1 MLRSKINIQKVG
13 FILSIIKSTARSI
26 RGTYRAGK
34 NAVNSV
40 NSAYN
45 SAVSGINKVNSA
57 LDPMNTVRS
66 ATQRLNNWM
75 DSDSKVSKTTQKN
88 NDSIVSELNNVA
100 NEVVSAAKALDP
112 MNARKLTEISE
123 SLKNISKQISDI
135 KKGLIDNQDTEIR
148 HQGFDKN
155 VQNVSESKVNV
166 PQNKSFFDKLLGW
179 LGGLLGISAGALLPL
194 LGSLGSFLTKP
205 LDFILDLLKGGINK
219 LWTLFEPLLGPIIDP
234 LKNGFE
240 FLKNKWNSLVDFINK
255 KINIGDKWKISDNDN
270 PKNPKSPKVSSS
282 NPAKE
287 QSWMSKKWDSFKGAM
302 QNGYDWA
309 SQKVDD
315 LKSYASKKYQDIKNS
330 KVGKIISAG
339 YDKLKAAQKYIVE
352 KAIEGFDAVKNMV
365 SSAWDSAV
373 KAAQKGFNML
383 KKFALAPMEKFVS
396 SVGKKLFGSSKLFS
410 VLPSILGNLEK
421 IGARLAASG
430 AKIAS
435 KALPGV
441 GFAVGIYQAWDFF
454 TRGRW
459 VLGSIAALS
468 ACISLLPG
476 IGGIISMCLDLG
488 LFATDIITSPDD
500 VDNLNKEQNDLVN
513 TANKMVQNNDTG
525 GILEPSQVE
534 KDKAQSGVQDSSSNS
549 SSSNKGL
556 NAKVLDGKSA
566 NDFAASYTPHKVD
579 SNGTVIAAKTGSIY
593 KGLTWV
599 ESEKYDAEKQAYFKK
614 REEKEAQLDALFE
627 QGQKAMNSGD
637 TETFNK
643 LVTQRNKLSDELSK
657 MSLDSIDSKYQAI
670 GQARI
675 KKLQSQGAN
684 ADLSVFRTNGDSS
697 TSSGG
702 TDTKPDSTNASAS
715 VASQASGSI
724 SPAQV
729 QGAQSTEA
737 QGSSSGGSPG
747 ARAAAEFSKK
757 YNLGTRATGACAKYV
772 RSYLM
777 AAGYPLSGW
786 PVAAADY
793 INFLPKYGFTPVQG
807 RASQISPEVGDISI
821 TQRFG
826 NHKYGHIAIWNG
838 SNWVSDFKQ
847 NSVSIYRD
855 VNAFGGPD
863 ANITILRDTSG
874 QNPSQ
879 ELVNQQLSNMNSS
892 FKVALGGGGA
902 KGAVYSLDSGV
913 SNVVTN
919 TAGAAA
925 SVISSGVSSIQSFAN
940 ANSITTRKSLTQM
953 YTESGLSTSFGSSS
967 VPQAASP
974 AANSTPKETKAD
986 IKPASKPVPKAASY
1000 GTPHRGQYD
1009 AETMEDFNNLG
1020 DNFSKSKSPISL
1032 PGDSKSNVQTNNAG
1046 SVAPVTPV
1054 VNIKNNSSPSDYSW
1068 ASKNSF
1074 KIARMFGL
1082 DGISDYEILN
1092 EGSESDFLQSYG
1104 MSKRQAIQSAG
1115 LNNTVQT
1122 KVASNVKTKDVIPA
1136 VNKTQINNTNIQTK
1150 TKETSNK
1157 DLTDSFVLS

>member
-1 MLRSKINIQKVG
+1 MG
-13 FILSIIKSTARSI
+13 IIKSTARGI

-34 NAVNSV
+34 NAVNGV

-57 LDPMNTVRS
+57 LDPMNIVRS
-66 ATQRLNNWM
+66 TSQRLNNWM
-75 DSDSKVSKTTQKN
+75 DSSSKVSKSTQKN
-88 NDSIVSELNNVA
+88 NDVIVNELNNVG
-100 NEVVSAAKALDP
+100 NEVISATKALDP

-123 SLKNISKQISDI
+123 SLKNLSKQISDI

-148 HQGFDKN
+148 HQGFDKK
-155 VQNVSESKVNV
+155 VQNVSESKVNT

-179 LGGLLGISAGALLPL
+179 LGGLLGISTAALLPL
-194 LGSLGSFLTKP
+194 LGSLGSFLSKP

-255 KINIGDKWKISDNDN
+255 KFNIGDKWKISDNDN
-270 PKNPKSPKVSSS
+270 PKNPKSPSVKSL
-282 NPAKE
+282 NTKE
-287 QSWMSKKWDSFKGAM
+287 QSWLSKKWDSFKGAM
-302 QNGYDWA
+302 QNGYDW
-309 SQKVDD
+309 SSRKIDD

-352 KAIEGFDAVKNMV
+352 KAIEGFDAVKNIV

-373 KAAQKGFNML
+373 KASQKGFNML
-383 KKFALAPMEKFVS
+383 KKFALAPIEKFVS

-488 LFATDIITSPDD
+488 LFAADIITSPED
-500 VDNLNKEQNDLVN
+500 VDSLNKEQNDLVN

-525 GILEPSQVE
+525 GISEPSQVE
-534 KDKAQSGVQDSSSNS
+534 KDKAQSGVQDSSYS
-549 SSSNKGL
+549 SSSGSSAKGL

-566 NDFAASYTPHKVD
+566 NDFAALYTPHKVD
-579 SNGTVIAAKTGSIY
+579 ANGTVIAAKTGSIY
-593 KGLTWV
+593 KGLTWE

-614 REEKEAQLDALFE
+614 REEKQAQLDTLFE
-627 QGQKAMNSGD
+627 QSQKAMDSGD

-643 LVTQRNKLSDELSK
+643 LNTQRNKLSDTLSS
-657 MSLDSIDSKYQAI
+657 MSLDSINTKYKAV

-675 KKLQSQGAN
+675 KKMQSQGAN
-684 ADLSVFRTNGDSS
+684 ADLSVFRTFRTNTDSV

-715 VASQASGSI
+715 VASQTSGSI
-724 SPAQV
+724 T
-729 QGAQSTEA
+729 STTQNTEV

-747 ARAAAEFSKK
+747 SKAAAEFSKK
-757 YNLGTRATGACAKYV
+757 YNLGTRSTGSCAKYV

-777 AAGYPLSGW
+777 ASGYPLSGW
-786 PVAAADY
+786 PIAAADY

-807 RASQISPEVGDISI
+807 RATQISPEVGDISI
-821 TQRFG
+821 TRRFG

-838 SNWVSDFKQ
+838 SNWISDFKQ

-879 ELVNQQLSNMNSS
+879 ELVNQQLSNMDKS

-902 KGAVYSLDSGV
+902 KGAVYSLASGV
-913 SNVVTN
+913 SNAVTN
-919 TAGAAA
+919 TA
-925 SVISSGVSSIQSFAN
+925 STISSGVSGAKTFASEHSFN
-940 ANSITTRKSLTQM
+940 TRKSLAQM
-953 YTESGLSTSFGSSS
+953 YTESELSTSFRSSS
-967 VPQAASP
+967 TPSSAASS
-974 AANSTPKETKAD
+974 APKETKAD
-986 IKPASKPVPKAASY
+986 IKPASKTVAPVPKAVPKSVSY
-1000 GTPHRGQYD
+1000 ETPHRGQYD
-1009 AETMEDFNNLG
+1009 TETMSDFSNLG
-1020 DNFSKSKSPISL
+1020 DNFGKSNYSLASGDSKSAGSAGSA
-1032 PGDSKSNVQTNNAG
+1032 GSKSNVQTNNA
-1046 SVAPVTPV
+1046 SPVTPV
-1054 VNIKNNSSPSDYSW
+1054 VITKNSSPSDYSW
-1068 ASKNSF
+1068 TSKNSF
-1074 KIARMFGL
+1074 KIARIFGL

-1092 EGSESDFLQSYG
+1092 EGTESDFLQSYG
-1104 MSKRQAIQSAG
+1104 ISKSQAIQSVG

-1122 KVASNVKTKDVIPA
+1122 KVASNVKTKDSIPA
-1136 VNKTQINNTNIQTK
+1136 INKTQINNTNIQTK

>member
-1 MLRSKINIQKVG
+1 MG
-13 FILSIIKSTARSI
+13 IIKSTARGI
-26 RGTYRAGK
+26 RGTYGAGK
-34 NAVNSV
+34 NTINSV

-57 LDPMNTVRS
+57 LDPMNIVRS
-66 ATQRLNNWM
+66 TSQRLNNWI
-75 DSDSKVSKTTQKN
+75 DSGSKVSKTTQKN
-88 NDSIVSELNNVA
+88 NEVIVNELNNVG
-100 NEVVSAAKALDP
+100 NEVISATKALDP

-123 SLKNISKQISDI
+123 SLKNLSKQISDI

-148 HQGFDKN
+148 HQGFDKK
-155 VQNVSESKVNV
+155 VQNVSESKVNA

-179 LGGLLGISAGALLPL
+179 LGGLLGVSAGALLPL

-255 KINIGDKWKISDNDN
+255 KFNIGDKWKISDNDN
-270 PKNPKSPKVSSS
+270 PKNPKSPSVKSL
-282 NPAKE
+282 NTKE
-287 QSWMSKKWDSFKGAM
+287 QSWMSKKWDSFKGAI
-302 QNGYDWA
+302 QNGYNWT
-309 SQKVDD
+309 SQKIDD
-315 LKSYASKKYQDIKNS
+315 LKSYTSKKYQDIKNS
-330 KVGKIISAG
+330 KVGKIISTG

-352 KAIEGFDAVKNMV
+352 KAIEGFDAVKNIV

-383 KKFALAPMEKFVS
+383 KKFALDPMEKFVS
-396 SVGKKLFGSSKLFS
+396 SVGKKLFGNSKLFS

-488 LFATDIITSPDD
+488 LFAADIITSPED
-500 VDNLNKEQNDLVN
+500 VDSLNKEQNDLVN
-513 TANKMVQNNDTG
+513 IANKMVQNNDTG
-525 GILEPSQVE
+525 GISEPSQAE
-534 KDKAQSGVQDSSSNS
+534 KDKAQSGVQDSSSS
-549 SSSNKGL
+549 SSSSPSSKGL

-566 NDFAASYTPHKVD
+566 NDFAALYTPHKVD
-579 SNGTVIAAKTGSIY
+579 ANGTVIAAKTGSIY
-593 KGLTWV
+593 KGLTWE

-614 REEKEAQLDALFE
+614 REEKQAQLDVLFE
-627 QGQKAMNSGD
+627 QGQKAMDSGN

-643 LVTQRNKLSDELSK
+643 LNAQRNKLSDELSG
-657 MSLDSIDSKYQAI
+657 MSLDSINSKYEAI

-675 KKLQSQGAN
+675 KKLQNQGAN
-684 ADLSVFRTNGDSS
+684 ADLSVFRTFRTTADSIS
-697 TSSGG
+697 NTSSGG
-702 TDTKPDSTNASAS
+702 TDTKPDSTNASAR
-715 VASQASGSI
+715 VASQTSGSI
-724 SPAQV
+724 I
-729 QGAQSTEA
+729 STQNTET

-747 ARAAAEFSKK
+747 SKAAAEFSKK
-757 YNLGTRATGACAKYV
+757 YNLGTRSTGSCAKYV

-807 RASQISPEVGDISI
+807 RATQISPEVGDISI

-838 SNWVSDFKQ
+838 SNWISDFKQ

-863 ANITILRDTSG
+863 ANITILRDTSR

-879 ELVNQQLSNMNSS
+879 ELVNQQLSNMDRS

-902 KGAVYSLDSGV
+902 KGAVYSLASGV
-913 SNVVTN
+913 SNAVSNAVTN

-925 SVISSGVSSIQSFAN
+925 SVISSGVSGAKTFAN

-953 YTESGLSTSFGSSS
+953 YVESRLSTSFRSSS
-967 VPQAASP
+967 TPQAASSSS
-974 AANSTPKETKAD
+974 APKETKAD
-986 IKPASKPVPKAASY
+986 IKPTSKPVSPALKAASH
-1000 GTPHRGQYD
+1000 GTPHRGQYNT
-1009 AETMEDFNNLG
+1009 ETMTDFSNLG
-1020 DNFSKSKSPISL
+1020 DNFSKSNYSL
-1032 PGDSKSNVQTNNAG
+1032 ASGDSKPAGSKSNVQTNNA
-1046 SVAPVTPV
+1046 SPVTPV
-1054 VNIKNNSSPSDYSW
+1054 VITRNTSTSSDYSW
-1068 ASKNSF
+1068 VSKNSF

-1092 EGSESDFLQSYG
+1092 AGSESDFLQSYG
-1104 MSKRQAIQSAG
+1104 MSKRQAIQSTG

-1122 KVASNVKTKDVIPA
+1122 KVASNVKTKDSTPA
-1136 VNKTQINNTNIQTK
+1136 INKTQINNTNIQTK

>member
-13 FILSIIKSTARSI
+13 FILGIIKSTARGI

-34 NAVNSV
+34 NVVNSV

-66 ATQRLNNWM
+66 ATQRLNNWI
-75 DSDSKVSKTTQKN
+75 DSSSKVSKTTQKN
-88 NDSIVSELNNVA
+88 NDSIVNELNNVG
-100 NEVVSAAKALDP
+100 NEVISAAKALDP

-123 SLKNISKQISDI
+123 SLKNLSKQISDI

-148 HQGFDKN
+148 HQGFDKK
-155 VQNVSESKVNV
+155 VQNVSESKVNA

-179 LGGLLGISAGALLPL
+179 LGGLLGVSAGALLPL

-234 LKNGFE
+234 LKNGFD
-240 FLKNKWNSLVDFINK
+240 FLKNKWNSLVDFINN

-287 QSWMSKKWDSFKGAM
+287 QSWLSKKWDSFKGAV
-302 QNGYDWA
+302 QNGYDW
-309 SQKVDD
+309 SSRKIDD

-383 KKFALAPMEKFVS
+383 KKFALAPMEKFVG
-396 SVGKKLFGSSKLFS
+396 SVGKKLFGGSKLFS
-410 VLPSILGNLEK
+410 ILPSILGNLEK

-488 LFATDIITSPDD
+488 LFAADIITSPED
-500 VDNLNKEQNDLVN
+500 VDSLNKEQNDLVN
-513 TANKMVQNNDTG
+513 VVNKMVQNNDTG
-525 GILEPSQVE
+525 GIPEPSQVE
-534 KDKAQSGVQDSSSNS
+534 KDKAQSGVQDSSSS
-549 SSSNKGL
+549 SGAKGL

-566 NDFAASYTPHKVD
+566 NDFTALYTPHKVD
-579 SNGTVIAAKTGSIY
+579 ANGTVIAAKTGSIY
-593 KGLTWV
+593 KGLTWE

-614 REEKEAQLDALFE
+614 REEKQAQLDALFE
-627 QGQKAMNSGD
+627 RGQKAMDSGD

-643 LVTQRNKLSDELSK
+643 LATQRNKLSDELSK
-657 MSLDSIDSKYQAI
+657 MSLDSINTKYEAM

-675 KKLQSQGAN
+675 KKLQNQGAN
-684 ADLSVFRTNGDSS
+684 ADLSVFRTNADSV

-724 SPAQV
+724 TPTIQT
-729 QGAQSTEA
+729 QEA

-747 ARAAAEFSKK
+747 SKAAAEFSKK
-757 YNLGTRATGACAKYV
+757 YNLGIRSTGSCAKYV

-807 RASQISPEVGDISI
+807 RATQIRPEVGDISI

-902 KGAVYSLDSGV
+902 KGAVYSLASGV

-919 TAGAAA
+919 TAGTAA
-925 SVISSGVSSIQSFAN
+925 SVISSGISSAQSFAN
-940 ANSITTRKSLTQM
+940 ANSISTRKSLTQM
-953 YTESGLSTSFGSSS
+953 YTESGLSTSFRSSS
-967 VPQAASP
+967 TPSSASS
-974 AANSTPKETKAD
+974 STPKETKAD
-986 IKPASKPVPKAASY
+986 IKPTSKAVPKAASH
-1000 GTPHRGQYD
+1000 GTPGRGQYD
-1009 AETMEDFNNLG
+1009 AETMSDFNNLV

-1032 PGDSKSNVQTNNAG
+1032 PGDSKPASSVSSNVQTNNA
-1046 SVAPVTPV
+1046 SPVTPV
-1054 VNIKNNSSPSDYSW
+1054 VITKNTSASSDYSW

-1092 EGSESDFLQSYG
+1092 EGTESDFLQSYG
-1104 MSKRQAIQSAG
+1104 ISKRRAIQAAG

-1122 KVASNVKTKDVIPA
+1122 KAASNVKTKDAVPA

>member
-1 MLRSKINIQKVG
+1 MG
-13 FILSIIKSTARSI
+13 IIKSTARGI

-40 NSAYN
+40 NSTYN

-57 LDPMNTVRS
+57 LSPMNAVRS
-66 ATQRLNNWM
+66 AAQRFNDWV
-75 DSDSKVSKTTQKN
+75 DTDSKVSKTTQKN
-88 NDSIVSELNNVA
+88 NDSIVNELNNIG
-100 NEVVSAAKALDP
+100 NEVISATKALDP

-123 SLKNISKQISDI
+123 SLKNLSKQISDI
-135 KKGLIDNQDTEIR
+135 KKSLIDNQDTEIR
-148 HQGFDKN
+148 HQGFDKK
-155 VQNVSESKVNV
+155 VQNVSESKVNT
-166 PQNKSFFDKLLGW
+166 PQDKSFFDKLLGW

-194 LGSLGSFLTKP
+194 LGSLGSFITKP

-240 FLKNKWNSLVDFINK
+240 FLKNKWNTLVDFINK

-282 NPAKE
+282 NLIKE
-287 QSWMSKKWDSFKGAM
+287 QSWLSKKWDSFKGAM

-309 SQKVDD
+309 SQKIDD
-315 LKSYASKKYQDIKNS
+315 LKLYTSKKYQDIKNS
-330 KVGKIISAG
+330 KVGKIISSG

-352 KAIEGFDAVKNMV
+352 KAIEGFGAVKNMV
-365 SSAWDSAV
+365 NSAWDSAV

-383 KKFALAPMEKFVS
+383 KKFALAPIEKFVS
-396 SVGKKLFGSSKLFS
+396 SVGKKLFGNSKLFS
-410 VLPSILGNLEK
+410 ILPSILGNLEK
-421 IGARLAASG
+421 IGSRLAASG

-435 KALPGV
+435 KVLPGV

-488 LFATDIITSPDD
+488 LFATDIITSPED

-513 TANKMVQNNDTG
+513 IANKMIQNNDTG
-525 GILEPSQVE
+525 GIPEPSQTE
-534 KDKAQSGVQDSSSNS
+534 KDKAQAGIQDSSTNSNA
-549 SSSNKGL
+549 KGSD
-556 NAKVLDGKSA
+556 AKVLAGKSA
-566 NDFAASYTPHKVD
+566 NDFAATYTPHKVD
-579 SNGTVIAAKTGSIY
+579 ANGTVIAAKTGSIY
-593 KGLTWV
+593 KGLTWE

-614 REEKEAQLDALFE
+614 REEKEAQLDALFI
-627 QGQKAMNSGD
+627 QSQKAMSSGD

-643 LVTQRNKLSDELSK
+643 LVKQRNKLSDELTK
-657 MSLDSIDSKYQAI
+657 MSSDSIDSKYQSI

-675 KKLQSQGAN
+675 KRLQSQGTN
-684 ADLSVFRTNGDSS
+684 ADLSIFRTNSGSS
-697 TSSGG
+697 TSIGG
-702 TDTKPDSTNASAS
+702 IDTKPDSTNASAS
-715 VASQASGSI
+715 VASQISGSI
-724 SPAQV
+724 T
-729 QGAQSTEA
+729 STTQTQEA
-737 QGSSSGGSPG
+737 QGLSSGGSPG
-747 ARAAAEFSKK
+747 SKAAAEFSKK
-757 YNLGTRATGACAKYV
+757 YNLGTRSTGSCAKYV

-807 RASQISPEVGDISI
+807 RATQIRPEVGDISI

-879 ELVNQQLSNMNSS
+879 ELVNQQLSNMNNS

-902 KGAVYSLDSGV
+902 KGAVYSLASGV
-913 SNVVTN
+913 SNVTKT
-919 TAGAAA
+919 TASA
-925 SVISSGVSSIQSFAN
+925 VSSGISGAQAFAS
-940 ANSITTRKSLTQM
+940 ANTISTRKSLAQM
-953 YTESGLSTSFGSSS
+953 YNESGLSTGFGSSS

-974 AANSTPKETKAD
+974 AASSTPKETKAD
-986 IKPASKPVPKAASY
+986 IKPASKPVVLAPKAALRTASY
-1000 GTPHRGQYD
+1000 GVPHRGQYD
-1009 AETMEDFNNLG
+1009 AETMSDFNNLG

-1054 VNIKNNSSPSDYSW
+1054 VNIKNNSSSSDYSW

>member
-1 MLRSKINIQKVG
+1 MG
-13 FILSIIKSTARSI
+13 IIKSTARGI
-26 RGTYRAGK
+26 RGTYSAGK

-45 SAVSGINKVNSA
+45 NAVSSINKVNSA
-57 LDPMNTVRS
+57 LDPMNAVRS

-75 DSDSKVSKTTQKN
+75 DSGSKVSKTTQKN
-88 NDSIVSELNNVA
+88 NDAIVNELNGVG
-100 NEVVSAAKALDP
+100 NEVISAAKALDP

-123 SLKNISKQISDI
+123 SLKNLSKQISDI

-148 HQGFDKN
+148 HQGFDKK
-155 VQNVSESKVNV
+155 VQNVSESKVNT

-179 LGGLLGISAGALLPL
+179 LGGLLGISAGALLSL

-287 QSWMSKKWDSFKGAM
+287 QSWLSKKWDSFKGAV
-302 QNGYDWA
+302 QNGYDWS
-309 SQKVDD
+309 SQKIDD

-330 KVGKIISAG
+330 KVGKIVSAG

-383 KKFALAPMEKFVS
+383 EKFVLAPIEKFVS
-396 SVGKKLFGSSKLFS
+396 SVGKKLFGGSKLFS
-410 VLPSILGNLEK
+410 ILPSILGNLEK

-441 GFAVGIYQAWDFF
+441 GFAVGVYQAWDFF

-488 LFATDIITSPDD
+488 LFAADIITSPED
-500 VDNLNKEQNDLVN
+500 VNNLNKEQNDLVN

-525 GILEPSQVE
+525 GISEPSQAE
-534 KDKAQSGVQDSSSNS
+534 KDKAQSGVQDLS
-549 SSSNKGL
+549 SSSGAKGL

-566 NDFAASYTPHKVD
+566 NDFAALYTPHKVD

-593 KGLTWV
+593 KGLTWE

-614 REEKEAQLDALFE
+614 REEKQAQLDALFE
-627 QGQKAMNSGD
+627 QGQKAMDSGD

-643 LVTQRNKLSDELSK
+643 LVTQRDKLSDTLSS
-657 MSLDSIDSKYQAI
+657 MSLDSINTKYETMS
-670 GQARI
+670 QARI

-684 ADLSVFRTNGDSS
+684 ADLSVFRTNADSV

-724 SPAQV
+724 SPTQTT
-729 QGAQSTEA
+729 QTQEA

-757 YNLGTRATGACAKYV
+757 YNLGTRSTGSCAKYV

-777 AAGYPLSGW
+777 ASGYPLSGW

-807 RASQISPEVGDISI
+807 RATQISPEVGDISI

-874 QNPSQ
+874 QNPSP
-879 ELVNQQLSNMNSS
+879 ELVNQQLSNMNRS

-902 KGAVYSLDSGV
+902 KGAVYSLASGV
-913 SNVVTN
+913 SNMVAN
-919 TAGAAA
+919 TAGSAA
-925 SVISSGVSSIQSFAN
+925 SVISSGVSSVQSFAN

-953 YTESGLSTSFGSSS
+953 YVESGLSTSFGASS
-967 VPQAASP
+967 A
-974 AANSTPKETKAD
+974 PKETKAD
-986 IKPASKPVPKAASY
+986 IKPASKPVASAPKAASH

-1009 AETMEDFNNLG
+1009 AETMTDFSNLG

-1032 PGDSKSNVQTNNAG
+1032 PGDSKPAGSVSSNVQTNNA
-1046 SVAPVTPV
+1046 SPVTPV
-1054 VNIKNNSSPSDYSW
+1054 VNTKNTSASSDYSW

-1092 EGSESDFLQSYG
+1092 EGTESDFLQSYS

-1122 KVASNVKTKDVIPA
+1122 KAASNVKTKDVAPA
-1136 VNKTQINNTNIQTK
+1136 INKTQINNTNIQTK

>member
-1 MLRSKINIQKVG
+1 M
-13 FILSIIKSTARSI
+13 SIIKSTARGI

-75 DSDSKVSKTTQKN
+75 DSGSKVSKTTQKN
-88 NDSIVSELNNVA
+88 NDVIVNELNNVG
-100 NEVVSAAKALDP
+100 NEVISATKALDP

-179 LGGLLGISAGALLPL
+179 LGSLLGVSTAALLPL

-255 KINIGDKWKISDNDN
+255 KFNISDKWKISDNDN
-270 PKNPKSPKVSSS
+270 PKNPKSPSVKSL
-282 NPAKE
+282 NTKE
-287 QSWMSKKWDSFKGAM
+287 QSWMSKKWDSFKGVM
-302 QNGYDWA
+302 QNGYNWT
-309 SQKVDD
+309 SQKIDD
-315 LKSYASKKYQDIKNS
+315 LKLYTSKKYQDIKNS
-330 KVGKIISAG
+330 KVGKIVSAG

-430 AKIAS
+430 AKIVS

-488 LFATDIITSPDD
+488 LFAADIITSPED
-500 VDNLNKEQNDLVN
+500 VDSLNKEQNDLVN

-525 GILEPSQVE
+525 GISEPSQAE

-593 KGLTWV
+593 KGLTWE

-627 QGQKAMNSGD
+627 QGQKAINSGD

-643 LVTQRNKLSDELSK
+643 LVTQRNKLSDELSS
-657 MSLDSIDSKYQAI
+657 MSLDSINTKYEAI

-675 KKLQSQGAN
+675 KKLQSQGTN

-724 SPAQV
+724 NPTQI
-729 QGAQSTEA
+729 QET

-747 ARAAAEFSKK
+747 SRAAAEFSKK
-757 YNLGTRATGACAKYV
+757 YNLGTRSTGSCAKYV

-807 RASQISPEVGDISI
+807 RATQISPEVGDISI

-874 QNPSQ
+874 QNPPQ
-879 ELVNQQLSNMNSS
+879 ELVNRQLSNMDRS

-902 KGAVYSLDSGV
+902 KGAVYSLASGV

-925 SVISSGVSSIQSFAN
+925 SVISSGVGGAQSFAN
-940 ANSITTRKSLTQM
+940 ANSVSTRKSLTQM
-953 YTESGLSTSFGSSS
+953 YTESRLSTSFRSSPT
-967 VPQAASP
+967 PQAASP
-974 AANSTPKETKAD
+974 ATSSTPKETKAD
-986 IKPASKPVPKAASY
+986 IEPVSKPVASVASVPKAAGH

-1009 AETMEDFNNLG
+1009 AETMAAFSNLG
-1020 DNFSKSKSPISL
+1020 DNFSKSNYSL
-1032 PGDSKSNVQTNNAG
+1032 ASGDSKPAGSKSNVQTNNAN
-1046 SVAPVTPV
+1046 PVTPV
-1054 VNIKNNSSPSDYSW
+1054 VITKNNSAPGDYSW

-1082 DGISDYEILN
+1082 DAISDYEILN
-1092 EGSESDFLQSYG
+1092 EGSESDFLQSYS

-1122 KVASNVKTKDVIPA
+1122 KVASNVKTKDFTPA

>member
-1 MLRSKINIQKVG
+1 MG
-13 FILSIIKSTARSI
+13 IIKSTARGI
-26 RGTYRAGK
+26 RGTYSAGK

-45 SAVSGINKVNSA
+45 NAVSSINKVNSA
-57 LDPMNTVRS
+57 LDPMNAVRS

-75 DSDSKVSKTTQKN
+75 DSGSKVSKTTQKN
-88 NDSIVSELNNVA
+88 NDTIVNELNGVG
-100 NEVVSAAKALDP
+100 NEVISAAKALDP

-123 SLKNISKQISDI
+123 SLKNLSKQISDI

-148 HQGFDKN
+148 HQGFDKK
-155 VQNVSESKVNV
+155 VQNVSESKVNT

-287 QSWMSKKWDSFKGAM
+287 QSWLSKKWDSFKGAV
-302 QNGYDWA
+302 QNGYDW
-309 SQKVDD
+309 SSRKIDD

-330 KVGKIISAG
+330 KVGKIVSAG

-352 KAIEGFDAVKNMV
+352 KAIEGFDAVKNIV

-383 KKFALAPMEKFVS
+383 KKFVLAPIEKFVS

-410 VLPSILGNLEK
+410 ILPSILGNLEK

-488 LFATDIITSPDD
+488 LFAADIITSPED

-525 GILEPSQVE
+525 GISEPSQAE
-534 KDKAQSGVQDSSSNS
+534 KDKAQSGVQDLS
-549 SSSNKGL
+549 SSSGAKGL

-566 NDFAASYTPHKVD
+566 NDFAALYTPHKVD

-593 KGLTWV
+593 KGLTWE

-614 REEKEAQLDALFE
+614 REEKQAQLDALFE
-627 QGQKAMNSGD
+627 QGQKAMDSGD

-643 LVTQRNKLSDELSK
+643 LVTQRDKLSDTLSS
-657 MSLDSIDSKYQAI
+657 MSLDSINTKYETM

-684 ADLSVFRTNGDSS
+684 ADLSVFRTNADSV

-724 SPAQV
+724 SPTQTTQTQV
-729 QGAQSTEA
+729 A

-747 ARAAAEFSKK
+747 SKAAAEFSKK
-757 YNLGTRATGACAKYV
+757 YNLGTRSTGSCAKYV

-807 RASQISPEVGDISI
+807 RATQISPEVGDISI

-838 SNWVSDFKQ
+838 SNWISDFKQ

-879 ELVNQQLSNMNSS
+879 ELVNQQLSNMDRS

-902 KGAVYSLDSGV
+902 KGAVYSLASGV
-913 SNVVTN
+913 SNMVTN

-925 SVISSGVSSIQSFAN
+925 SVISSGVGSVQSFAN
-940 ANSITTRKSLTQM
+940 TNSTTTRKSLAQM
-953 YTESGLSTSFGSSS
+953 YTESGLSTSFGTSS
-967 VPQAASP
+967 VPKAASSAP
-974 AANSTPKETKAD
+974 SSTPKETKAD
-986 IKPASKPVPKAASY
+986 IKPASKPVSPTPKAVNH

-1009 AETMEDFNNLG
+1009 TETITDFSNLG
-1020 DNFSKSKSPISL
+1020 DNFIKSKSPISL
-1032 PGDSKSNVQTNNAG
+1032 PGDSKPAGSVSSNVQTNNA
-1046 SVAPVTPV
+1046 SPVTPV
-1054 VNIKNNSSPSDYSW
+1054 VIAKNTSASSDYSW

-1092 EGSESDFLQSYG
+1092 EGTESDFLQSYS

>member
-1 MLRSKINIQKVG
+1 MG
-13 FILSIIKSTARSI
+13 IIKSTARGI

-45 SAVSGINKVNSA
+45 STVSGINKVNSA
-57 LDPMNTVRS
+57 LDPMNAVRS
-66 ATQRLNNWM
+66 ASQRLNNWM
-75 DSDSKVSKTTQKN
+75 DSGSKVSETTQKN
-88 NDSIVSELNNVA
+88 NEVIVNELNNVG
-100 NEVVSAAKALDP
+100 NEVISAAKALDP

-123 SLKNISKQISDI
+123 SLKNLSKQISDI

-148 HQGFDKN
+148 HQGFDKK
-155 VQNVSESKVNV
+155 VQNVSESKVNA

-179 LGGLLGISAGALLPL
+179 LGGLLGVSTATLLPL

-255 KINIGDKWKISDNDN
+255 KFNIGDKWKISDNDN
-270 PKNPKSPKVSSS
+270 PKNPKSPSVKSL
-282 NPAKE
+282 NTKE
-287 QSWMSKKWDSFKGAM
+287 QSWMSKKWDSFKGTI
-302 QNGYDWA
+302 QNGYDWT
-309 SQKVDD
+309 SRKIDD

-396 SVGKKLFGSSKLFS
+396 YVGKKLFGSSKLFS

-488 LFATDIITSPDD
+488 LFAADIITSPED
-500 VDNLNKEQNDLVN
+500 VDSLNKEQNDLVN
-513 TANKMVQNNDTG
+513 TANKMVQNSDTG
-525 GILEPSQVE
+525 GISEPSQAE
-534 KDKAQSGVQDSSSNS
+534 KDKAQSGVQDSSSS
-549 SSSNKGL
+549 SSSSPGAKGL

-566 NDFAASYTPHKVD
+566 NDFAALYTPHKVD
-579 SNGTVIAAKTGSIY
+579 ANGTVIAAKTGSIY
-593 KGLTWV
+593 KGLTWE

-614 REEKEAQLDALFE
+614 REEKQTQLDVLFE
-627 QGQKAMNSGD
+627 QGQKAMDSGN

-643 LVTQRNKLSDELSK
+643 LVDQRNKLSDELSS
-657 MSLDSIDSKYQAI
+657 MSLDSINTKYEAM

-684 ADLSVFRTNGDSS
+684 ADLSVFRTNVDSV

-724 SPAQV
+724 SPSLTQN
-729 QGAQSTEA
+729 TEV

-757 YNLGTRATGACAKYV
+757 YNLGTRSTGSCAKYV

-793 INFLPKYGFTPVQG
+793 INFLPKYGFTPVRG
-807 RASQISPEVGDISI
+807 RATQISPEVGDISI

-838 SNWVSDFKQ
+838 SNWISDFKQ

-874 QNPSQ
+874 QNPPQ
-879 ELVNQQLSNMNSS
+879 ELVNRQLSNMDRS

-902 KGAVYSLDSGV
+902 KGAVYSLASGV
-913 SNVVTN
+913 SNAVTN

-925 SVISSGVSSIQSFAN
+925 SVISSGVSGAKTFAN
-940 ANSITTRKSLTQM
+940 ANSISTRKSLTQM
-953 YTESGLSTSFGSSS
+953 YTESRLSTSFRSSS
-967 VPQAASP
+967 TPQAASP
-974 AANSTPKETKAD
+974 AASSPSKETKAD
-986 IKPASKPVPKAASY
+986 IKPVSKPVSPAPKAASY
-1000 GTPHRGQYD
+1000 GTPHRDRYGT
-1009 AETMEDFNNLG
+1009 ETIADFGNLG
-1020 DNFSKSKSPISL
+1020 DNFSKSNYSL
-1032 PGDSKSNVQTNNAG
+1032 ASGDSKPAGSKSNVQTNNA
-1046 SVAPVTPV
+1046 SPVTPV
-1054 VNIKNNSSPSDYSW
+1054 VNIKNSPSPSDYSW
-1068 ASKNSF
+1068 VSKNSF

-1082 DGISDYEILN
+1082 DDISDYEMLN
-1092 EGSESDFLQSYG
+1092 EGSESDFLQSYS
-1104 MSKRQAIQSAG
+1104 MSKRQAIQAAG

-1122 KVASNVKTKDVIPA
+1122 KVASNVKTKDSTPA
-1136 VNKTQINNTNIQTK
+1136 INKTQINNTNIQTK

>member
-1 MLRSKINIQKVG
+1 MG
-13 FILSIIKSTARSI
+13 IIKSTARGI

-57 LDPMNTVRS
+57 LDPMNAVRS
-66 ATQRLNNWM
+66 TSQRLNNWM
-75 DSDSKVSKTTQKN
+75 DSGSKVSKTTQKN
-88 NDSIVSELNNVA
+88 NDVIVNELNNVG
-100 NEVVSAAKALDP
+100 NEVISATKALDP

-123 SLKNISKQISDI
+123 SLKKLSKQISDI

-148 HQGFDKN
+148 HQGFDKK
-155 VQNVSESKVNV
+155 VQNVSESKVNT

-179 LGGLLGISAGALLPL
+179 LGGLLGVSAGALLPL

-270 PKNPKSPKVSSS
+270 PKNPKVSSS

-287 QSWMSKKWDSFKGAM
+287 QSWMSKKWDYFKGAI
-302 QNGYDWA
+302 QNGYDWT
-309 SQKVDD
+309 SRKIDD
-315 LKSYASKKYQDIKNS
+315 LKSYTSKKYQDIKNS

-383 KKFALAPMEKFVS
+383 KKFTLAPMEKFVS

-488 LFATDIITSPDD
+488 LFAADIITSPED
-500 VDNLNKEQNDLVN
+500 VDSLNKEQNDLVN
-513 TANKMVQNNDTG
+513 TANKMIQNNDTG
-525 GILEPSQVE
+525 GIPEPSQIE
-534 KDKAQSGVQDSSSNS
+534 KDKAQSGVQDSSSS
-549 SSSNKGL
+549 ASPGIKGL
-556 NAKVLDGKSA
+556 NAKALDGKSA
-566 NDFAASYTPHKVD
+566 NDFAALYTPHKVD
-579 SNGTVIAAKTGSIY
+579 ANGTVIAAKTGSIY
-593 KGLTWV
+593 KGLTWE
-599 ESEKYDAEKQAYFKK
+599 ESEKYDIEKQAYFKK
-614 REEKEAQLDALFE
+614 REEKQAQLDALFN
-627 QGQKAMNSGD
+627 QGQKAMDSGD

-643 LVTQRNKLSDELSK
+643 LVTQRDKLSDELSK
-657 MSLDSIDSKYQAI
+657 MSLDSINTKYEAM

-684 ADLSVFRTNGDSS
+684 ADLSVFRTNVDSV
-697 TSSGG
+697 TSPGG
-702 TDTKPDSTNASAS
+702 TDTKPDYTNASAS

-724 SPAQV
+724 TPTLQTT
-729 QGAQSTEA
+729 QIQEA
-737 QGSSSGGSPG
+737 QGSISGGTPG
-747 ARAAAEFSKK
+747 SKAAAEFSKK
-757 YNLGTRATGACAKYV
+757 YNLGTRSTGSCAKYV

-777 AAGYPLSGW
+777 ASGYPLSGW

-793 INFLPKYGFTPVQG
+793 INFLPKYGFIPVQG
-807 RASQISPEVGDISI
+807 RATQISPEVGDISI

-838 SNWVSDFKQ
+838 SNWISDFKQ

-879 ELVNQQLSNMNSS
+879 ELVNQQLSNMDRS

-902 KGAVYSLDSGV
+902 KGAVYSLASGV
-913 SNVVTN
+913 SNMVTN
-919 TAGAAA
+919 AAGAAA
-925 SVISSGVSSIQSFAN
+925 SVISSGVGSVQSFAN

-953 YTESGLSTSFGSSS
+953 YAESGLSTSFRSSS
-967 VPQAASP
+967 APS
-974 AANSTPKETKAD
+974 SIPKETKAD
-986 IKPASKPVPKAASY
+986 IKPASKPVPKAASH

-1009 AETMEDFNNLG
+1009 TETMADFSNLG
-1020 DNFSKSKSPISL
+1020 DNFSKSKLPISL
-1032 PGDSKSNVQTNNAG
+1032 PEDSKPAGSVSSNVQTNNA
-1046 SVAPVTPV
+1046 SPVTPV
-1054 VNIKNNSSPSDYSW
+1054 VATKNTSTSGDYSW

-1092 EGSESDFLQSYG
+1092 EGTESDFLQSYG

-1122 KVASNVKTKDVIPA
+1122 KVASNVKTKDSTPTI
-1136 VNKTQINNTNIQTK
+1136 NKTQINNTNIQTK

>member
-1 MLRSKINIQKVG
+1 MG
-13 FILSIIKSTARSI
+13 IIKSTARGI
-26 RGTYRAGK
+26 RGAYRAGK

-40 NSAYN
+40 NSTYN

-57 LDPMNTVRS
+57 LDPMNAVRS
-66 ATQRLNNWM
+66 ATQRLNNWI

-88 NDSIVSELNNVA
+88 NDAIINELNNVG
-100 NEVVSAAKALDP
+100 NEVISATKALDP

-123 SLKNISKQISDI
+123 SLKNLSKQISDI

-148 HQGFDKN
+148 HQGFDKK
-155 VQNVSESKVNV
+155 VQNVSESKVST

-179 LGGLLGISAGALLPL
+179 LGGLLGISTGALLPL
-194 LGSLGSFLTKP
+194 LGSLGSFMTKP

-234 LKNGFE
+234 LKNGFD

-270 PKNPKSPKVSSS
+270 PKNPKSPKVSST
-282 NPAKE
+282 NPAKG
-287 QSWMSKKWDSFKGAM
+287 QSWLSKKWDSFKGAI
-302 QNGYDWA
+302 QNGYDW
-309 SQKVDD
+309 SSRKIDD

-441 GFAVGIYQAWDFF
+441 GFVVGIYQAWDFF

-488 LFATDIITSPDD
+488 LFATDIITSPED
-500 VDNLNKEQNDLVN
+500 VDSLNKEQNDLVN

-525 GILEPSQVE
+525 GISEPSQAE
-534 KDKAQSGVQDSSSNS
+534 KDKAQSGVQDSSSS
-549 SSSNKGL
+549 SGAKGL

-566 NDFAASYTPHKVD
+566 NDFASLYTPHKVD
-579 SNGTVIAAKTGSIY
+579 ANGTVIAAKTGSIY
-593 KGLTWV
+593 KGLTWE

-614 REEKEAQLDALFE
+614 REEKQAQLDALFE
-627 QGQKAMNSGD
+627 QGQKAMDSGD
-637 TETFNK
+637 TEAFNK
-643 LVTQRNKLSDELSK
+643 LNTQRNKLSDELSK
-657 MSLDSIDSKYQAI
+657 MSLDSINSKYEAM

-684 ADLSVFRTNGDSS
+684 ADLSVFRTNADSV

-724 SPAQV
+724 TPTIQTT
-729 QGAQSTEA
+729 QPTEA

-747 ARAAAEFSKK
+747 SKAAAEFSKK
-757 YNLGTRATGACAKYV
+757 YNLGTRPTGSCAKYV

-777 AAGYPLSGW
+777 ASGYPLTGW

-807 RASQISPEVGDISI
+807 RATQISPEVGDISI

-838 SNWVSDFKQ
+838 SNWISDFKQ

-879 ELVNQQLSNMNSS
+879 ELVNQQLSNMDRS

-902 KGAVYSLDSGV
+902 KGAVYSLASGV
-913 SNVVTN
+913 SNTVTN

-925 SVISSGVSSIQSFAN
+925 SVISSGVGSVQSFAN
-940 ANSITTRKSLTQM
+940 ANSITTKKSLAQM
-953 YTESGLSTSFGSSS
+953 YTESGLSTSFRSSS
-967 VPQAASP
+967 APS
-974 AANSTPKETKAD
+974 STPKETKAD
-986 IKPASKPVPKAASY
+986 VKPASKPVSQAPKAAPKAASH
-1000 GTPHRGQYD
+1000 GTLHRGQYD
-1009 AETMEDFNNLG
+1009 AETMTDFNNLG

-1032 PGDSKSNVQTNNAG
+1032 PGDSKPAGPNVQTNNA
-1046 SVAPVTPV
+1046 SPVTPV

-1104 MSKRQAIQSAG
+1104 MSKRRAIQSAG

-1122 KVASNVKTKDVIPA
+1122 KAASNVKTKDVVPA
-1136 VNKTQINNTNIQTK
+1136 INKTQINNTNIQTK

>member
-1 MLRSKINIQKVG
+1 MG
-13 FILSIIKSTARSI
+13 IIKSTARGI

-34 NAVNSV
+34 NVVNSV

-45 SAVSGINKVNSA
+45 SAVSSINKVNSA
-57 LDPMNTVRS
+57 LDPMNAVRS

-75 DSDSKVSKTTQKN
+75 DSGSKVSKTTQKN
-88 NDSIVSELNNVA
+88 NDAIVNELNGVG
-100 NEVVSAAKALDP
+100 NEVISAAKALDP

-123 SLKNISKQISDI
+123 SLKNLSKQISDI

-148 HQGFDKN
+148 HQGFDKK
-155 VQNVSESKVNV
+155 VQNVSESKVNT

-240 FLKNKWNSLVDFINK
+240 FLKNRWNSLVDFINK
-255 KINIGDKWKISDNDN
+255 KFNIGDKWKISDNDN

-287 QSWMSKKWDSFKGAM
+287 QSWLSKKWDSFKGAV
-302 QNGYDWA
+302 QNGYDWT
-309 SQKVDD
+309 SQKIDD
-315 LKSYASKKYQDIKNS
+315 LKLYASKKYQDIKNS
-330 KVGKIISAG
+330 KVGKIVSAG

-352 KAIEGFDAVKNMV
+352 KAIEGFDAVKNIV

-383 KKFALAPMEKFVS
+383 KKFVLAPIEKFVS
-396 SVGKKLFGSSKLFS
+396 SVGKKLFGGSKLFS
-410 VLPSILGNLEK
+410 ILPSILGNLEK

-488 LFATDIITSPDD
+488 LFAADIITSPED

-525 GILEPSQVE
+525 GISEPSQAE
-534 KDKAQSGVQDSSSNS
+534 KDKAQSGVQDLS
-549 SSSNKGL
+549 SSSGAKGL

-566 NDFAASYTPHKVD
+566 NDFAALYTPHKVD

-593 KGLTWV
+593 KGLTWE

-614 REEKEAQLDALFE
+614 REEKQAQLDALFE
-627 QGQKAMNSGD
+627 QGQKAMDSGD

-643 LVTQRNKLSDELSK
+643 LVTQRDKLSDTLSS
-657 MSLDSIDSKYQAI
+657 MSLDSINTKYETM

-684 ADLSVFRTNGDSS
+684 ADLSVFRTNADSV

-724 SPAQV
+724 SPTQTT
-729 QGAQSTEA
+729 QTQEA

-757 YNLGTRATGACAKYV
+757 YNLGTRSTGSCAKYV

-777 AAGYPLSGW
+777 ASGYPLSGW

-807 RASQISPEVGDISI
+807 RATQISPEVGDISI

-855 VNAFGGPD
+855 INAFGGPD

-874 QNPSQ
+874 QNPSP
-879 ELVNQQLSNMNSS
+879 ELVNQQLSNMNRS

-902 KGAVYSLDSGV
+902 KGAVYSLASGV
-913 SNVVTN
+913 SNMVTN
-919 TAGAAA
+919 TAGSAA
-925 SVISSGVSSIQSFAN
+925 SVISSGVSSVQSFAN
-940 ANSITTRKSLTQM
+940 ANSITTRKSLSQM
-953 YTESGLSTSFGSSS
+953 YVESGLSTSFGTSS
-967 VPQAASP
+967 VPKAASP
-974 AANSTPKETKAD
+974 AASSTPKETKAD
-986 IKPASKPVPKAASY
+986 IKPAPKAANH

-1009 AETMEDFNNLG
+1009 AETITDFSNLG

-1032 PGDSKSNVQTNNAG
+1032 PGDSKPAGSVSSNVQTNNA
-1046 SVAPVTPV
+1046 SPVTPV
-1054 VNIKNNSSPSDYSW
+1054 VNTKNTSASSDYSW

-1092 EGSESDFLQSYG
+1092 EGTESDFLQSYS

-1122 KVASNVKTKDVIPA
+1122 KAASNVKTKDVAPA
-1136 VNKTQINNTNIQTK
+1136 INKTQINNTNIQTK

>member
-1 MLRSKINIQKVG
+1 MG
-13 FILSIIKSTARSI
+13 IIKSTARGI

-45 SAVSGINKVNSA
+45 STVSGINKVNSA
-57 LDPMNTVRS
+57 LDPMNAVRS
-66 ATQRLNNWM
+66 ASQRLNNWI
-75 DSDSKVSKTTQKN
+75 DSGSKASKTTQKN
-88 NDSIVSELNNVA
+88 NDAIVNELNNVG
-100 NEVVSAAKALDP
+100 NEVISATKALDP

-123 SLKNISKQISDI
+123 SLKNLSKQISDI

-148 HQGFDKN
+148 HQGFDKK
-155 VQNVSESKVNV
+155 VQNVSESKVNT

-179 LGGLLGISAGALLPL
+179 LGNLLGVSTATLLPL

-255 KINIGDKWKISDNDN
+255 KFNIGDKWKISDNDN
-270 PKNPKSPKVSSS
+270 PKNPKSPSVKSL
-282 NPAKE
+282 NTKE
-287 QSWMSKKWDSFKGAM
+287 QSWLSKKWDSFKGTI
-302 QNGYDWA
+302 QNGYDWT
-309 SQKVDD
+309 SQKIDD
-315 LKSYASKKYQDIKNS
+315 LKLYASKKYQDIKNS

-383 KKFALAPMEKFVS
+383 KKFVLAPMEKFVS

-488 LFATDIITSPDD
+488 LFAADIITSPED
-500 VDNLNKEQNDLVN
+500 VDSLNKEQNDLVN
-513 TANKMVQNNDTG
+513 TANKMVQNSDTG
-525 GILEPSQVE
+525 GISEPSQAE
-534 KDKAQSGVQDSSSNS
+534 KDKAQSGVQDSSSS
-549 SSSNKGL
+549 PGAKGL

-566 NDFAASYTPHKVD
+566 NDFAALYTPHKVD
-579 SNGTVIAAKTGSIY
+579 ANGTVIAAKTGSIY
-593 KGLTWV
+593 KGLTWE

-614 REEKEAQLDALFE
+614 REEKQAQLDALFE
-627 QGQKAMNSGD
+627 QSQKAMDSGD

-643 LVTQRNKLSDELSK
+643 LNTQRDKLSDTLSS
-657 MSLDSIDSKYQAI
+657 MSLDSINSKYEAI

-675 KKLQSQGAN
+675 KKLQSQGTN
-684 ADLSVFRTNGDSS
+684 ADLSVFRTFRTNVDSV

-702 TDTKPDSTNASAS
+702 IDTKPDSTNVGAS

-724 SPAQV
+724 SPARTSQN
-729 QGAQSTEA
+729 TEV

-747 ARAAAEFSKK
+747 SKAAAEFSKK
-757 YNLGTRATGACAKYV
+757 YNLGTRSTGSCAKYV

-777 AAGYPLSGW
+777 ASGYPLSGW

-807 RASQISPEVGDISI
+807 RATQIRPEVGDISI

-879 ELVNQQLSNMNSS
+879 ELVNQQLSNMDRS

-902 KGAVYSLDSGV
+902 KGAVYSLASGV
-913 SNVVTN
+913 SNTVAN
-919 TAGAAA
+919 TAG
-925 SVISSGVSSIQSFAN
+925 VISSGIGSAQSFASEHSFN
-940 ANSITTRKSLTQM
+940 TRKSLAQM
-953 YTESGLSTSFGSSS
+953 YTESNSSANFRSSS
-967 VPQAASP
+967 TPSSASGS
-974 AANSTPKETKAD
+974 ALKETKAD
-986 IKPASKPVPKAASY
+986 VKPAPKAAGR

-1009 AETMEDFNNLG
+1009 AETMTNFSNLG

-1032 PGDSKSNVQTNNAG
+1032 PGDSKSAGSAGSNVQTNNA
-1046 SVAPVTPV
+1046 SPVTPV
-1054 VNIKNNSSPSDYSW
+1054 VNIKNSSPSDYSW

-1104 MSKRQAIQSAG
+1104 MHKRQAIQSAG

-1122 KVASNVKTKDVIPA
+1122 KVASNVKTKDSTPA
-1136 VNKTQINNTNIQTK
+1136 INKTQINNTNIQTK
-1150 TKETSNK
+1150 TNESTNK

>member
-1 MLRSKINIQKVG
+1 MG
-13 FILSIIKSTARSI
+13 IIKSTARGI

-34 NAVNSV
+34 NTVNSV

-57 LDPMNTVRS
+57 LDPMNAVRS
-66 ATQRLNNWM
+66 TSQRLNNWM
-75 DSDSKVSKTTQKN
+75 DSSSKVSKTTQKN
-88 NDSIVSELNNVA
+88 NDVIVNELNNVG
-100 NEVVSAAKALDP
+100 NEVISATKALDP

-123 SLKNISKQISDI
+123 SLKNLSKQISDI

-148 HQGFDKN
+148 HQGFDKK
-155 VQNVSESKVNV
+155 VQNVSESKVNT
-166 PQNKSFFDKLLGW
+166 PQNKSFFNKLLGW
-179 LGGLLGISAGALLPL
+179 IGGLLGVSTATLLPL

-270 PKNPKSPKVSSS
+270 PKNPKASSS

-287 QSWMSKKWDSFKGAM
+287 QSWMSKKWDSFKGAI
-302 QNGYDWA
+302 QNGYNWT
-309 SQKVDD
+309 SRKIDD
-315 LKSYASKKYQDIKNS
+315 LKSYTNKKYQDIKNS

-383 KKFALAPMEKFVS
+383 KKFALAPIEKFVS
-396 SVGKKLFGSSKLFS
+396 SVGKKLFGGSKLFS
-410 VLPSILGNLEK
+410 ILPSILGNLEK

-488 LFATDIITSPDD
+488 LFAADIITSPED
-500 VDNLNKEQNDLVN
+500 VDSLNKEQNDLVN

-525 GILEPSQVE
+525 GISEPSQAE
-534 KDKAQSGVQDSSSNS
+534 KDKAQSGVQDSSSS
-549 SSSNKGL
+549 SSSSAKGL

-566 NDFAASYTPHKVD
+566 NDFAALYTPHKVD
-579 SNGTVIAAKTGSIY
+579 VNGTVIAAKTGSIY
-593 KGLTWV
+593 KGLTWE

-614 REEKEAQLDALFE
+614 REEKQAQLDALFE

-643 LVTQRNKLSDELSK
+643 LNTQRNKLSDELSS
-657 MSLDSIDSKYQAI
+657 MSLDSINTKYEAI

-684 ADLSVFRTNGDSS
+684 ADLSVFRTFRTNVDSN

-724 SPAQV
+724 SPSLTQN
-729 QGAQSTEA
+729 TEV

-747 ARAAAEFSKK
+747 SKAAAEFSKK
-757 YNLGTRATGACAKYV
+757 YNLGTRSTGSCAKYV

-807 RASQISPEVGDISI
+807 RATQISPEVGDISI

-879 ELVNQQLSNMNSS
+879 ELANQQLSNMDRS

-902 KGAVYSLDSGV
+902 KGAVYSLASGV
-913 SNVVTN
+913 SNAVTN

-925 SVISSGVSSIQSFAN
+925 SVISSGVSSAQSFAN

-953 YTESGLSTSFGSSS
+953 YTESELSTSFRSSS
-967 VPQAASP
+967 APQAASP
-974 AANSTPKETKAD
+974 AASSIPKETKAD
-986 IKPASKPVPKAASY
+986 IKPTSKPVPKPVPKAA
-1000 GTPHRGQYD
+1000 G
-1009 AETMEDFNNLG
+1009 
-1020 DNFSKSKSPISL
+1020 
-1032 PGDSKSNVQTNNAG
+1032 SNVQTNNA
-1046 SVAPVTPV
+1046 SPVTPV
-1054 VNIKNNSSPSDYSW
+1054 VNIKNAPSPNDYTW

-1074 KIARMFGL
+1074 KIARMLGL
-1082 DGISDYEILN
+1082 DDISDYEILN
-1092 EGSESDFLQSYG
+1092 GGSESDFLQSYG
-1104 MSKRQAIQSAG
+1104 MSKRRAIQSAG

-1122 KVASNVKTKDVIPA
+1122 KVASNVKTKDSVPA
-1136 VNKTQINNTNIQTK
+1136 INKTQINNTNIQTK
-1150 TKETSNK
+1150 TNEPTNK

>member
-1 MLRSKINIQKVG
+1 MG
-13 FILSIIKSTARSI
+13 IIKSTARGI

-45 SAVSGINKVNSA
+45 SAVGGINKVNSA
-57 LDPMNTVRS
+57 LDPMNVVRS
-66 ATQRLNNWM
+66 ASQRLNNWI
-75 DSDSKVSKTTQKN
+75 DSGSKVSKTTQKN
-88 NDSIVSELNNVA
+88 NDAIVNELNNVG
-100 NEVVSAAKALDP
+100 NEVISAAKALDP

-123 SLKNISKQISDI
+123 SLKNLSKQISDI

-148 HQGFDKN
+148 HQGFDKK
-155 VQNVSESKVNV
+155 VQNVSESKVNA

-179 LGGLLGISAGALLPL
+179 LGNLLGVSTTTLLPL

-255 KINIGDKWKISDNDN
+255 KFNIGDKWKISDNDN
-270 PKNPKSPKVSSS
+270 PKNPKSPSVKSL
-282 NPAKE
+282 NTKE
-287 QSWMSKKWDSFKGAM
+287 QSWMSKKWDSFKGTI
-302 QNGYDWA
+302 QNGYNWT
-309 SQKVDD
+309 SQKIDD
-315 LKSYASKKYQDIKNS
+315 LKLYASKKYQDIKNS

-383 KKFALAPMEKFVS
+383 KKFVLAPIEKFVS
-396 SVGKKLFGSSKLFS
+396 SVGKKLFGNSKLFS

-488 LFATDIITSPDD
+488 LFAADIITSPED
-500 VDNLNKEQNDLVN
+500 VDSLNKEQNDLVN
-513 TANKMVQNNDTG
+513 TANKMVQNSDTG
-525 GILEPSQVE
+525 GISEPSQAE
-534 KDKAQSGVQDSSSNS
+534 KDKAQSGVQDSSSS
-549 SSSNKGL
+549 PGAKGL

-566 NDFAASYTPHKVD
+566 NDFAALYTPHKVD
-579 SNGTVIAAKTGSIY
+579 ANGTVIAAKTGSIY
-593 KGLTWV
+593 KGLTWE

-614 REEKEAQLDALFE
+614 REEKQTQLDALFE
-627 QGQKAMNSGD
+627 RGQKAMDSGN

-643 LVTQRNKLSDELSK
+643 LVDQRNKLSNELSS
-657 MSLDSIDSKYQAI
+657 MSLDSINTKYEAM

-684 ADLSVFRTNGDSS
+684 ADLSVFRTNGDSNI
-697 TSSGG
+697 SSGG

-724 SPAQV
+724 SPSLTQN
-729 QGAQSTEA
+729 TEV

-757 YNLGTRATGACAKYV
+757 YNLGTRSTGSCAKYV

-807 RASQISPEVGDISI
+807 RATQISPEVGDISI

-874 QNPSQ
+874 QNPPQ
-879 ELVNQQLSNMNSS
+879 ELVNQQLSNMDRS

-902 KGAVYSLDSGV
+902 KGAVYSLASGV
-913 SNVVTN
+913 SNAVTN
-919 TAGAAA
+919 TAGTAA
-925 SVISSGVSSIQSFAN
+925 SVISSGVGGAQSFAN
-940 ANSITTRKSLTQM
+940 ANSISTRKSLTQM
-953 YTESGLSTSFGSSS
+953 YTESRLSTSFRSSS
-967 VPQAASP
+967 TPQAAGSSP
-974 AANSTPKETKAD
+974 TPKETKAD
-986 IKPASKPVPKAASY
+986 VKPASKPVAPVASAPKTASY
-1000 GTPHRGQYD
+1000 GIPHRGQYD
-1009 AETMEDFNNLG
+1009 AETMADFSNLG
-1020 DNFSKSKSPISL
+1020 DNFSKSNYSL
-1032 PGDSKSNVQTNNAG
+1032 ASGDSKPAGSKSNVQTNNTN
-1046 SVAPVTPV
+1046 PVTPV
-1054 VNIKNNSSPSDYSW
+1054 VIAKNNSAPGDYSW

-1082 DGISDYEILN
+1082 DDISDYEILN
-1092 EGSESDFLQSYG
+1092 EGSESDFLQSYS

-1122 KVASNVKTKDVIPA
+1122 KVASNVKTKDSTPA
-1136 VNKTQINNTNIQTK
+1136 INKTQINNTNIQTK

>member
-1 MLRSKINIQKVG
+1 MG
-13 FILSIIKSTARSI
+13 IIKSTARGI

-57 LDPMNTVRS
+57 LDPMNAVRS
-66 ATQRLNNWM
+66 ASQRLNNWM
-75 DSDSKVSKTTQKN
+75 DLGSKVSKTTQKN
-88 NDSIVSELNNVA
+88 NDVIVNELNNVG
-100 NEVVSAAKALDP
+100 NEVISATKALDP

-123 SLKNISKQISDI
+123 SLKKLSKQISDI

-148 HQGFDKN
+148 HQGFDKK
-155 VQNVSESKVNV
+155 VQNVSESKVNA

-179 LGGLLGISAGALLPL
+179 LGGLLGVSAGALLPL

-270 PKNPKSPKVSSS
+270 PKNPKVSSS
-282 NPAKE
+282 NPSKE
-287 QSWMSKKWDSFKGAM
+287 QSWVSKKWDYFKGTI
-302 QNGYDWA
+302 QNGYDWT
-309 SQKVDD
+309 SRKIDD
-315 LKSYASKKYQDIKNS
+315 LKSYTSKKYQDIKNS

-383 KKFALAPMEKFVS
+383 KKFTLAPMEKFVS

-488 LFATDIITSPDD
+488 LFAADIITSPED
-500 VDNLNKEQNDLVN
+500 VDSLNKEQNDLVN
-513 TANKMVQNNDTG
+513 TANKMIQNNDTG
-525 GILEPSQVE
+525 GIPEPSQIE
-534 KDKAQSGVQDSSSNS
+534 KDKAQSGVQDSSSS
-549 SSSNKGL
+549 ASPGIKGL
-556 NAKVLDGKSA
+556 NAKALDGKSA
-566 NDFAASYTPHKVD
+566 NDFAALYTPHKVD
-579 SNGTVIAAKTGSIY
+579 ANGTVIAAKTGSIY
-593 KGLTWV
+593 KGLTWE
-599 ESEKYDAEKQAYFKK
+599 ESEKYDIEKQAYFKK
-614 REEKEAQLDALFE
+614 REEKQAQLDALFN
-627 QGQKAMNSGD
+627 QGQKAMDSGD

-643 LVTQRNKLSDELSK
+643 LVTQRDKLSDELSK
-657 MSLDSIDSKYQAI
+657 MSLDSINTKYEAM

-684 ADLSVFRTNGDSS
+684 ADLSVFRTNVDSV
-697 TSSGG
+697 TSPGG
-702 TDTKPDSTNASAS
+702 TDTKPDYTNASAS

-724 SPAQV
+724 TPTLQTT
-729 QGAQSTEA
+729 QIQEA
-737 QGSSSGGSPG
+737 QGSISGGTPG
-747 ARAAAEFSKK
+747 SKAAAEFSKK
-757 YNLGTRATGACAKYV
+757 YNLGTRSTGSCAKYV

-777 AAGYPLSGW
+777 ASGYPLSGW

-807 RASQISPEVGDISI
+807 RATQISPEVGDISI

-838 SNWVSDFKQ
+838 SNWISDFKQ

-879 ELVNQQLSNMNSS
+879 ELVNQQLSNMDRS

-902 KGAVYSLDSGV
+902 KGAVYSLASGV
-913 SNVVTN
+913 SNMVTN

-925 SVISSGVSSIQSFAN
+925 SVISSGVGSVQSFAN

-953 YTESGLSTSFGSSS
+953 YAESGLSTSFRSSS
-967 VPQAASP
+967 APS
-974 AANSTPKETKAD
+974 SIPKETKAD
-986 IKPASKPVPKAASY
+986 IKPASKPVPKAASH
-1000 GTPHRGQYD
+1000 GTPHRVQYD
-1009 AETMEDFNNLG
+1009 TETMADFSNLG
-1020 DNFSKSKSPISL
+1020 DNFSKSNYSL
-1032 PGDSKSNVQTNNAG
+1032 ASEDSKPAGSVSSNVQTNNA
-1046 SVAPVTPV
+1046 SPVTPV
-1054 VNIKNNSSPSDYSW
+1054 VNTKNTSSPGDYSW
-1068 ASKNSF
+1068 VSKNSF

-1092 EGSESDFLQSYG
+1092 EGTESDFLQSYG

-1122 KVASNVKTKDVIPA
+1122 KVASNVKTKDSTPTI
-1136 VNKTQINNTNIQTK
+1136 NKTQINNTNIQTK

-1157 DLTDSFVLS
+1157 DLTNSFVLS

>member
-1 MLRSKINIQKVG
+1 MG
-13 FILSIIKSTARSI
+13 IIKSTARGI

-45 SAVSGINKVNSA
+45 STVSGINKVNSA
-57 LDPMNTVRS
+57 LDPMNAVRS
-66 ATQRLNNWM
+66 ASQRLNNWM
-75 DSDSKVSKTTQKN
+75 DSGSKVSETTQKN
-88 NDSIVSELNNVA
+88 NEVIVNELNNVG
-100 NEVVSAAKALDP
+100 NEVISAAKALDP

-123 SLKNISKQISDI
+123 SLKNLSKQISDI

-148 HQGFDKN
+148 HQGFDKK
-155 VQNVSESKVNV
+155 VQNVSESKVNA

-179 LGGLLGISAGALLPL
+179 LGGLLGVSTATLLPL

-255 KINIGDKWKISDNDN
+255 KFNIGDKWKISDNDN
-270 PKNPKSPKVSSS
+270 PKNPKSPSVKSL
-282 NPAKE
+282 NTKE
-287 QSWMSKKWDSFKGAM
+287 QSWMSKKWDSFKGTI
-302 QNGYDWA
+302 QNGYDWT
-309 SQKVDD
+309 SRKIDD

-435 KALPGV
+435 KALPGI

-488 LFATDIITSPDD
+488 LFAADIITSPED
-500 VDNLNKEQNDLVN
+500 VDSLNKEQNDLVN
-513 TANKMVQNNDTG
+513 TANKMVQNGDTG
-525 GILEPSQVE
+525 GISEPSQVE
-534 KDKAQSGVQDSSSNS
+534 KDKAQSGVQDSSSS
-549 SSSNKGL
+549 PGAKGL

-566 NDFAASYTPHKVD
+566 NDFAALYTPHKVD
-579 SNGTVIAAKTGSIY
+579 ANGTVIAAKTGSIY
-593 KGLTWV
+593 KGLTWE

-614 REEKEAQLDALFE
+614 REEKQTQLDALFE
-627 QGQKAMNSGD
+627 QGQKAMDSGN

-643 LVTQRNKLSDELSK
+643 LVDQRNKLSDELSS
-657 MSLDSIDSKYQAI
+657 MSLDSINTKYEAM

-675 KKLQSQGAN
+675 KKLQNQGAN
-684 ADLSVFRTNGDSS
+684 ADLAVFRTNGDSV

-715 VASQASGSI
+715 VASQASGPI
-724 SPAQV
+724 TPTPQT
-729 QGAQSTEA
+729 QEA

-747 ARAAAEFSKK
+747 SKAAAEFSKK
-757 YNLGTRATGACAKYV
+757 YNLGTRSTGSCAKYV

-793 INFLPKYGFTPVQG
+793 INFLPKYGFTPVRG
-807 RASQISPEVGDISI
+807 RATQISPEVGDISI

-838 SNWVSDFKQ
+838 SNWISDFKQ

-874 QNPSQ
+874 QNPPQ
-879 ELVNQQLSNMNSS
+879 ELVNRQLSNMDRS

-902 KGAVYSLDSGV
+902 KGAVYSLASGV
-913 SNVVTN
+913 SNAVTN
-919 TAGAAA
+919 TAGTAA
-925 SVISSGVSSIQSFAN
+925 SVISSGVSGAKTFAN
-940 ANSITTRKSLTQM
+940 ANSISTRKSLTQM
-953 YTESGLSTSFGSSS
+953 YTESRLSTSFRSSS
-967 VPQAASP
+967 TPQAASP
-974 AANSTPKETKAD
+974 AASSPSKETKAD
-986 IKPASKPVPKAASY
+986 IKPVSKPVSPAPKAASY
-1000 GTPHRGQYD
+1000 GTPHRDRYGT
-1009 AETMEDFNNLG
+1009 ETIADFGNLG
-1020 DNFSKSKSPISL
+1020 DNFSKSNYSL
-1032 PGDSKSNVQTNNAG
+1032 ASGDSKPAGSKSNVQTNNA
-1046 SVAPVTPV
+1046 SPVTPV
-1054 VNIKNNSSPSDYSW
+1054 VIAKNNSAPGDYSW
-1068 ASKNSF
+1068 VSKNSF

-1082 DGISDYEILN
+1082 DDISDYEMLN
-1092 EGSESDFLQSYG
+1092 EGSESDFLQSYS
-1104 MSKRQAIQSAG
+1104 MSKRQAIQAAG

-1122 KVASNVKTKDVIPA
+1122 KVASNVKTKDSTPA
-1136 VNKTQINNTNIQTK
+1136 INKTQINNTNIQTK

>member
-1 MLRSKINIQKVG
+1 MG
-13 FILSIIKSTARSI
+13 IIKSTARGI

-34 NAVNSV
+34 NAVNGV

-57 LDPMNTVRS
+57 LDPMNIVRS
-66 ATQRLNNWM
+66 TSQRLNNWM
-75 DSDSKVSKTTQKN
+75 DSSSKVSKTTQKN
-88 NDSIVSELNNVA
+88 NDVIVNELNNVG
-100 NEVVSAAKALDP
+100 NEVISATKALDP

-123 SLKNISKQISDI
+123 SLKNLSKQISDI

-148 HQGFDKN
+148 HQGFDKK
-155 VQNVSESKVNV
+155 VQNVSESKVNT

-179 LGGLLGISAGALLPL
+179 LGGLLGISTAALLPL
-194 LGSLGSFLTKP
+194 LGSLGSFLSKP

-234 LKNGFE
+234 LKNGFD

-255 KINIGDKWKISDNDN
+255 KFNIGDKWKISDNDN
-270 PKNPKSPKVSSS
+270 PKNPKSPSVKSL
-282 NPAKE
+282 NTKE
-287 QSWMSKKWDSFKGAM
+287 QSWLSKKWDSFKGAM
-302 QNGYDWA
+302 QNGYDW
-309 SQKVDD
+309 SSRKIDD

-352 KAIEGFDAVKNMV
+352 KAIEGFDTVKNIV

-373 KAAQKGFNML
+373 KASQKGFNML
-383 KKFALAPMEKFVS
+383 KKFALAPIEKFVS

-488 LFATDIITSPDD
+488 LFAADIITSPED
-500 VDNLNKEQNDLVN
+500 VDSLNKEQNDLVN

-525 GILEPSQVE
+525 GISEPSQVE
-534 KDKAQSGVQDSSSNS
+534 KDKAQSGVQDSSYS
-549 SSSNKGL
+549 SSSGSSAKGL

-566 NDFAASYTPHKVD
+566 NDFAALYTPHKVD
-579 SNGTVIAAKTGSIY
+579 ANGTVIAAKTGSIY
-593 KGLTWV
+593 KGLTWE

-614 REEKEAQLDALFE
+614 REEKQAQLDTLFE
-627 QGQKAMNSGD
+627 QSQKAMDSGD

-643 LVTQRNKLSDELSK
+643 LNTQRNKLSDTLSS
-657 MSLDSIDSKYQAI
+657 MSLDSINTKYKAV

-675 KKLQSQGAN
+675 KKMQSQGAN
-684 ADLSVFRTNGDSS
+684 ADLSVFRTFRTNTDSV

-715 VASQASGSI
+715 VASQTSGSI
-724 SPAQV
+724 TPTTQN
-729 QGAQSTEA
+729 TEV

-747 ARAAAEFSKK
+747 SKAAAEFSKK
-757 YNLGTRATGACAKYV
+757 YNLGTRSTGSCAKYV

-777 AAGYPLSGW
+777 ASGYPLSGW
-786 PVAAADY
+786 PIAAADY

-807 RASQISPEVGDISI
+807 RATQISPEVGDISI
-821 TQRFG
+821 TRRFG

-838 SNWVSDFKQ
+838 SNWISDFKQ

-879 ELVNQQLSNMNSS
+879 ELVNQQLSNMDKS

-902 KGAVYSLDSGV
+902 KGAVYSLASGV
-913 SNVVTN
+913 SNAVTN
-919 TAGAAA
+919 TAG
-925 SVISSGVSSIQSFAN
+925 VISSGVSGAKTFASEHSFN
-940 ANSITTRKSLTQM
+940 TRKSLAQM
-953 YTESGLSTSFGSSS
+953 YTESNSSTSFRSSS
-967 VPQAASP
+967 TPSSVS
-974 AANSTPKETKAD
+974 SSIPKETKAD
-986 IKPASKPVPKAASY
+986 IKPASKTVAPVPKAVPKSVSY
-1000 GTPHRGQYD
+1000 ETPHRGQYD
-1009 AETMEDFNNLG
+1009 TETMTDFSNLG
-1020 DNFSKSKSPISL
+1020 DNFGKSNYSLASGDSKSAGSAGSA
-1032 PGDSKSNVQTNNAG
+1032 GSKSNVQTNNA
-1046 SVAPVTPV
+1046 SPVTPV
-1054 VNIKNNSSPSDYSW
+1054 VITKNSSPSDYSW
-1068 ASKNSF
+1068 TSKNSF

-1092 EGSESDFLQSYG
+1092 EGTESDFLQSYG
-1104 MSKRQAIQSAG
+1104 MSKSQAIQSVG

-1136 VNKTQINNTNIQTK
+1136 INKTQINNTNIQTK

>member
-1 MLRSKINIQKVG
+1 MG
-13 FILSIIKSTARSI
+13 IIKSTARGI

-45 SAVSGINKVNSA
+45 SAVSGINSVNSA
-57 LDPMNTVRS
+57 LDPMNAVRS
-66 ATQRLNNWM
+66 ASQRLNNWM
-75 DSDSKVSKTTQKN
+75 DSSSKASKVTQKN
-88 NDSIVSELNNVA
+88 NESIINELNNVG
-100 NEVVSAAKALDP
+100 NEVISATKALDP

-123 SLKNISKQISDI
+123 SLKNLSKQISDI

-148 HQGFDKN
+148 HQGFDKK
-155 VQNVSESKVNV
+155 VQNVSESKVNT

-179 LGGLLGISAGALLPL
+179 LGNLLGISTAALLPL
-194 LGSLGSFLTKP
+194 LGSLGSFLSKP

-234 LKNGFE
+234 LKNGFD

-270 PKNPKSPKVSSS
+270 PKNPKSPSVKSL
-282 NPAKE
+282 NTKE
-287 QSWMSKKWDSFKGAM
+287 QSWLSKKWDSFKGAV
-302 QNGYDWA
+302 QNGYDWS
-309 SQKVDD
+309 SQKIDD

-352 KAIEGFDAVKNMV
+352 KAIEGFDAVKNIV

-383 KKFALAPMEKFVS
+383 KKFVLAPIEKFVS

-488 LFATDIITSPDD
+488 LFAADIITSPED
-500 VDNLNKEQNDLVN
+500 VDSLNKEQNDLVN

-525 GILEPSQVE
+525 GISEPSQIE
-534 KDKAQSGVQDSSSNS
+534 KDKAQSGVQDSSSGS
-549 SSSNKGL
+549 SSGSSAKGL

-566 NDFAASYTPHKVD
+566 NDFAALYTPHKVD
-579 SNGTVIAAKTGSIY
+579 ANGTVIAAKTGSIY
-593 KGLTWV
+593 KGLTWG

-614 REEKEAQLDALFE
+614 REEKQAQLDTLFE
-627 QGQKAMNSGD
+627 QSQKAMDSGN

-643 LVTQRNKLSDELSK
+643 LNTQRNKLSDELSS
-657 MSLDSIDSKYQAI
+657 MSLDSINSKYEAM

-675 KKLQSQGAN
+675 KKLQSQEAN
-684 ADLSVFRTNGDSS
+684 ADLSVFRTFGTFRTNADSV

-724 SPAQV
+724 SPTQ
-729 QGAQSTEA
+729 EA

-747 ARAAAEFSKK
+747 SKAAAEFSKK
-757 YNLGTRATGACAKYV
+757 YNLGTRSTGSCAKYV

-777 AAGYPLSGW
+777 ASGYPLSGW
-786 PVAAADY
+786 PIAAADY

-807 RASQISPEVGDISI
+807 RATQIRPEVGDISI

-838 SNWVSDFKQ
+838 SNWISDFKQ

-879 ELVNQQLSNMNSS
+879 ELVNQQLSNMDRS

-902 KGAVYSLDSGV
+902 KGAVYSLASGV
-913 SNVVTN
+913 SNTVTN
-919 TAGAAA
+919 TARTTAN
-925 SVISSGVSSIQSFAN
+925 VISSGVSSAQSFAN

-953 YTESGLSTSFGSSS
+953 YTESRLNTSFRSSS
-967 VPQAASP
+967 ASS
-974 AANSTPKETKAD
+974 STPKETKAD
-986 IKPASKPVPKAASY
+986 IKPAPKAVSKSASY

-1009 AETMEDFNNLG
+1009 DETIADFSNLG
-1020 DNFSKSKSPISL
+1020 DNFSKSNYSL
-1032 PGDSKSNVQTNNAG
+1032 ASVDSKPTGSAGSVSSVGSNVQTNNAN
-1046 SVAPVTPV
+1046 PVTPV
-1054 VNIKNNSSPSDYSW
+1054 VITKNSSPSDYSW
-1068 ASKNSF
+1068 TSKNSF

-1092 EGSESDFLQSYG
+1092 KGSESDFLQSYG
-1104 MSKRQAIQSAG
+1104 ISKRQAIQSAG

-1122 KVASNVKTKDVIPA
+1122 KIASNVKTKDSTPA
-1136 VNKTQINNTNIQTK
+1136 INKTQINNTNIQTK
-1150 TKETSNK
+1150 TNESTNK

>member
-1 MLRSKINIQKVG
+1 MG
-13 FILSIIKSTARSI
+13 IIKSTARGI

-45 SAVSGINKVNSA
+45 GAVGSINKVNSA
-57 LDPMNTVRS
+57 LDPMNVVRS
-66 ATQRLNNWM
+66 ATQRLNNRM
-75 DSDSKVSKTTQKN
+75 DSSSKVSKSTQKN
-88 NDSIVSELNNVA
+88 NDVIVNELNNVG

-123 SLKNISKQISDI
+123 SLKNLSKQISDI

-155 VQNVSESKVNV
+155 VQNVSESKVNA

-194 LGSLGSFLTKP
+194 LGSLGSFLSKP

-234 LKNGFE
+234 LKNGFD

-270 PKNPKSPKVSSS
+270 PKNPKFPKVSSS

-287 QSWMSKKWDSFKGAM
+287 QSWLSKKWDSFKGAM

-339 YDKLKAAQKYIVE
+339 YDKLKASQKYIVE
-352 KAIEGFDAVKNMV
+352 KAIEGFDAVKNIV

-441 GFAVGIYQAWDFF
+441 GFVVGIYQAWDFF

-488 LFATDIITSPDD
+488 LFAADIITSPED
-500 VDNLNKEQNDLVN
+500 VDSLNKEQNDLVN

-525 GILEPSQVE
+525 GISEPSQAE

-566 NDFAASYTPHKVD
+566 NDFAALYTPHKVD
-579 SNGTVIAAKTGSIY
+579 ADGTVIAAKTGSIY
-593 KGLTWV
+593 KGLTWE
-599 ESEKYDAEKQAYFKK
+599 ESEKYDTEKQAYFKK
-614 REEKEAQLDALFE
+614 REEKQAQLDTLFE
-627 QGQKAMNSGD
+627 QSQKAMDSGD

-643 LVTQRNKLSDELSK
+643 LNTQRNKLSDTLSS
-657 MSLDSIDSKYQAI
+657 MSLDSINSKYETI

-724 SPAQV
+724 LPTQAQTT
-729 QGAQSTEA
+729 QEA

-757 YNLGTRATGACAKYV
+757 YNLGTRSTGSCAKYV

-777 AAGYPLSGW
+777 ASGYPLSGW

-807 RASQISPEVGDISI
+807 RATQISPEVGDISI

-902 KGAVYSLDSGV
+902 KGAVYSLASGV
-913 SNVVTN
+913 SNAVTN

-925 SVISSGVSSIQSFAN
+925 SAISSGVSSAQSFAN

-953 YTESGLSTSFGSSS
+953 YAESGLSTSFGSSS
-967 VPQAASP
+967 VPQAASQ
-974 AANSTPKETKAD
+974 AASSTPKETKAD
-986 IKPASKPVPKAASY
+986 IKPASKPVVSAPKVVPKAASY
-1000 GTPHRGQYD
+1000 GTPRRGQYD
-1009 AETMEDFNNLG
+1009 AETMADFSNLG

-1032 PGDSKSNVQTNNAG
+1032 PGDSKTTSSKSNVQTNNAS
-1046 SVAPVTPV
+1046 SVAPV

-1092 EGSESDFLQSYG
+1092 ESSESDFLQSYG
-1104 MSKRQAIQSAG
+1104 MSKRQAIQSTG

-1136 VNKTQINNTNIQTK
+1136 INKTQINNTNIQTK

>member
-1 MLRSKINIQKVG
+1 MG
-13 FILSIIKSTARSI
+13 IIKSTARGI

-45 SAVSGINKVNSA
+45 SAVGGINKVNSA
-57 LDPMNTVRS
+57 LDPMNVVRS
-66 ATQRLNNWM
+66 ASQRLNNWI
-75 DSDSKVSKTTQKN
+75 DSGSKVSKTTQKN
-88 NDSIVSELNNVA
+88 NDAIVNELNNVG
-100 NEVVSAAKALDP
+100 NEVISAAKALDP

-123 SLKNISKQISDI
+123 SLKNLSKQISDI

-148 HQGFDKN
+148 HQGFDKK
-155 VQNVSESKVNV
+155 VQNVSESKVNT

-179 LGGLLGISAGALLPL
+179 LGNLLGVSTTTLLPL

-255 KINIGDKWKISDNDN
+255 KFNIGDKWKISDNDN
-270 PKNPKSPKVSSS
+270 PKNPKSPSVKSL
-282 NPAKE
+282 NTKE
-287 QSWMSKKWDSFKGAM
+287 QSWMSKKWDSFKGTI
-302 QNGYDWA
+302 QNGYDWT
-309 SQKVDD
+309 SQKIDD
-315 LKSYASKKYQDIKNS
+315 LKSYANKKYQDIKNS

-352 KAIEGFDAVKNMV
+352 KAIEGFDAVKNIV

-383 KKFALAPMEKFVS
+383 KKFVLAPIEKFVS
-396 SVGKKLFGSSKLFS
+396 SVGKKLFGNSKLFS

-488 LFATDIITSPDD
+488 LFAADIITSPED
-500 VDNLNKEQNDLVN
+500 VDSLNKEQNDLVN
-513 TANKMVQNNDTG
+513 TANKMVQNSDTG
-525 GILEPSQVE
+525 GISEPSQAE
-534 KDKAQSGVQDSSSNS
+534 KDKAQSGVQDSSSS
-549 SSSNKGL
+549 PGAKGL

-566 NDFAASYTPHKVD
+566 NDFAALYTPHKVD
-579 SNGTVIAAKTGSIY
+579 ANGTVIAAKTGSIY
-593 KGLTWV
+593 KGLTWE
-599 ESEKYDAEKQAYFKK
+599 ESEKYDAEREAFRKRQLEKQ
-614 REEKEAQLDALFE
+614 AQLDALFE
-627 QGQKAMNSGD
+627 QSQKAMDSGD

-643 LVTQRNKLSDELSK
+643 LNTQRNKLSDTLSS
-657 MSLDSIDSKYQAI
+657 MSLDSINSKYEAM

-684 ADLSVFRTNGDSS
+684 ADLSVFRTFRTNGDSN

-724 SPAQV
+724 SPSLTQN
-729 QGAQSTEA
+729 TEV

-757 YNLGTRATGACAKYV
+757 YNLGTRSTGSCAKYV

-777 AAGYPLSGW
+777 ASGYPLSGW

-807 RASQISPEVGDISI
+807 RATQIRPEVGDISI

-879 ELVNQQLSNMNSS
+879 ELVNQQLSNMDRS

-902 KGAVYSLDSGV
+902 KGAVYSLASGV
-913 SNVVTN
+913 SNTVAN
-919 TAGAAA
+919 TARTTAN
-925 SVISSGVSSIQSFAN
+925 VISSGVSSAQSFASEHSFN
-940 ANSITTRKSLTQM
+940 TRKSLAQM
-953 YTESGLSTSFGSSS
+953 YTESNSSANFRSSS
-967 VPQAASP
+967 TPSSASGS
-974 AANSTPKETKAD
+974 ALKETKAD
-986 IKPASKPVPKAASY
+986 VKPAPKAAGH

-1009 AETMEDFNNLG
+1009 AETMANFSNLG

-1032 PGDSKSNVQTNNAG
+1032 PGDSKSAGSNVQTNNA
-1046 SVAPVTPV
+1046 SPVTPV
-1054 VNIKNNSSPSDYSW
+1054 VNIKNSSPSDYSW

-1104 MSKRQAIQSAG
+1104 MHKRQAIQSAG

-1122 KVASNVKTKDVIPA
+1122 KVASNVKTKDSTPA
-1136 VNKTQINNTNIQTK
+1136 INKTQINNTNIQTK
-1150 TKETSNK
+1150 TNESTNK

>member
-1 MLRSKINIQKVG
+1 M
-13 FILSIIKSTARSI
+13 
-26 RGTYRAGK
+26 
-34 NAVNSV
+34 
-40 NSAYN
+40 
-45 SAVSGINKVNSA
+45 
-57 LDPMNTVRS
+57 
-66 ATQRLNNWM
+66 
-75 DSDSKVSKTTQKN
+75 
-88 NDSIVSELNNVA
+88 
-100 NEVVSAAKALDP
+100 
-112 MNARKLTEISE
+112 
-123 SLKNISKQISDI
+123 
-135 KKGLIDNQDTEIR
+135 
-148 HQGFDKN
+148 
-155 VQNVSESKVNV
+155 
-166 PQNKSFFDKLLGW
+166 
-179 LGGLLGISAGALLPL
+179 
-194 LGSLGSFLTKP
+194 TKP

-255 KINIGDKWKISDNDN
+255 KFNIGDKWKISDNDN
-270 PKNPKSPKVSSS
+270 PKNPKSPSVKSL
-282 NPAKE
+282 NTKE
-287 QSWMSKKWDSFKGAM
+287 QSWMSKKWDSFKGTI
-302 QNGYDWA
+302 QNGYDWT
-309 SQKVDD
+309 SQKIDD
-315 LKSYASKKYQDIKNS
+315 LKLYASKKYQDIKNS

-383 KKFALAPMEKFVS
+383 KKFVLAPIEKFVS

-488 LFATDIITSPDD
+488 LFAADIITSPED
-500 VDNLNKEQNDLVN
+500 VDSLNKEQNDLVN
-513 TANKMVQNNDTG
+513 TANKMVQNSDTG
-525 GILEPSQVE
+525 GISEPSQAE
-534 KDKAQSGVQDSSSNS
+534 KDKAQSGVQDSSSS
-549 SSSNKGL
+549 SGAKGL

-566 NDFAASYTPHKVD
+566 NDFAALYTPHKVD
-579 SNGTVIAAKTGSIY
+579 ANGTVVAAKTGSIY
-593 KGLTWV
+593 KGLTWE

-614 REEKEAQLDALFE
+614 REEKQTQLDALFE
-627 QGQKAMNSGD
+627 QGQKAMDSGN

-643 LVTQRNKLSDELSK
+643 LVDQRNKLSDELSS
-657 MSLDSIDSKYQAI
+657 MSLDSINTKYEAM

-684 ADLSVFRTNGDSS
+684 ADLSVFRTFRTNTDSV

-724 SPAQV
+724 SPSLTQN
-729 QGAQSTEA
+729 TEV

-747 ARAAAEFSKK
+747 SKAAAEFSKK
-757 YNLGTRATGACAKYV
+757 YNLGTRSTGSCAKYV

-807 RASQISPEVGDISI
+807 RATQISPEVGDISI

-874 QNPSQ
+874 QNPPQ
-879 ELVNQQLSNMNSS
+879 ELVNQQLSNMDRS

-902 KGAVYSLDSGV
+902 KGAVYSLASGV
-913 SNVVTN
+913 SNAVTN
-919 TAGAAA
+919 TAGTAA
-925 SVISSGVSSIQSFAN
+925 SVISSGVNSAQSFAN
-940 ANSITTRKSLTQM
+940 ANSISTRKSLTQM
-953 YTESGLSTSFGSSS
+953 YTESELGTSFRSSS
-967 VPQAASP
+967 APQAASP
-974 AANSTPKETKAD
+974 ATSSTPKETKAD
-986 IKPASKPVPKAASY
+986 IKPSSKPVATKAVPKATSH

-1009 AETMEDFNNLG
+1009 AETMADFSNLG
-1020 DNFSKSKSPISL
+1020 DNFSKSNYSL
-1032 PGDSKSNVQTNNAG
+1032 ASGDSKPAGSKSNIQTNNA
-1046 SVAPVTPV
+1046 SPVTPV
-1054 VNIKNNSSPSDYSW
+1054 VIAKNTSAPGDYSW

-1082 DGISDYEILN
+1082 DDISDYEILN
-1092 EGSESDFLQSYG
+1092 EGSESDFLQSYS

-1122 KVASNVKTKDVIPA
+1122 KVASNVKTKDSTPA
-1136 VNKTQINNTNIQTK
+1136 INKTQINNTNIQTK

>member
-1 MLRSKINIQKVG
+1 MG
-13 FILSIIKSTARSI
+13 IIKSTARGI

-40 NSAYN
+40 NSTYN

-57 LDPMNTVRS
+57 LDPMNAVRS
-66 ATQRLNNWM
+66 AAQRLNNWM
-75 DSDSKVSKTTQKN
+75 DSSSKVSKTTQKN
-88 NDSIVSELNNVA
+88 NDAIVNELNNVG
-100 NEVVSAAKALDP
+100 NEVISAAKALDP

-123 SLKNISKQISDI
+123 SLKNLSKQISDI

-148 HQGFDKN
+148 HQGFDKK
-155 VQNVSESKVNV
+155 VQNVSESKVNT
-166 PQNKSFFDKLLGW
+166 PQDKSFFDKLLGW
-179 LGGLLGISAGALLPL
+179 LGGLLGVSAGALLPL

-270 PKNPKSPKVSSS
+270 PKNPKVSSS

-287 QSWMSKKWDSFKGAM
+287 QSWMSKKWDSFRGAV
-302 QNGYDWA
+302 QNGYDWT
-309 SQKVDD
+309 SRKIDD
-315 LKSYASKKYQDIKNS
+315 LKSYANKKYQDIKNS

-352 KAIEGFDAVKNMV
+352 KAIEGFDAVKNIV

-383 KKFALAPMEKFVS
+383 KKFTLAPMEKFVS
-396 SVGKKLFGSSKLFS
+396 SVGKKLFGGSKLFS

-488 LFATDIITSPDD
+488 LFAADIITSPED
-500 VDNLNKEQNDLVN
+500 VDSLNKEQNDLVN
-513 TANKMVQNNDTG
+513 MTNKMVQNNDTG
-525 GILEPSQVE
+525 GISEPSQAE
-534 KDKAQSGVQDSSSNS
+534 KDKAQSGVQDSSSSSGS
-549 SSSNKGL
+549 SSGAKGL

-566 NDFAASYTPHKVD
+566 NDFAALYTPHKVD
-579 SNGTVIAAKTGSIY
+579 ANGTVIAAKTGSIY
-593 KGLTWV
+593 KGLTWE

-614 REEKEAQLDALFE
+614 REEKQTQLDALFE
-627 QGQKAMNSGD
+627 QGQKAMDSGN

-643 LVTQRNKLSDELSK
+643 LDTQRNKLSDELSS
-657 MSLDSIDSKYQAI
+657 MSLDSINTKYEAM

-675 KKLQSQGAN
+675 KKLQNQGAN
-684 ADLSVFRTNGDSS
+684 ADLSVFRTNGDSN

-724 SPAQV
+724 SPSLTQN
-729 QGAQSTEA
+729 TEA

-757 YNLGTRATGACAKYV
+757 YNLGARSTGSCAKYV

-807 RASQISPEVGDISI
+807 RATQISPEVGDISI

-874 QNPSQ
+874 QNPPQ
-879 ELVNQQLSNMNSS
+879 ELVNRQLSNMDRS

-902 KGAVYSLDSGV
+902 KGAVYSLASGV
-913 SNVVTN
+913 SNAVTN
-919 TAGAAA
+919 TAGTAA
-925 SVISSGVSSIQSFAN
+925 SVISSGAGGVQSFAN
-940 ANSITTRKSLTQM
+940 ANSISTRKSLTQM
-953 YTESGLSTSFGSSS
+953 YTESRLSTSFRSSS
-967 VPQAASP
+967 TPQAAGSS
-974 AANSTPKETKAD
+974 STPKETKAD
-986 IKPASKPVPKAASY
+986 IKPVSKPVSPAPKAASY
-1000 GTPHRGQYD
+1000 GIPHRDRYGT
-1009 AETMEDFNNLG
+1009 ETIADFGNLG
-1020 DNFSKSKSPISL
+1020 DNFSKSNYSL
-1032 PGDSKSNVQTNNAG
+1032 ASGDSKPAGSKSNVQTNNA
-1046 SVAPVTPV
+1046 SPVTPV
-1054 VNIKNNSSPSDYSW
+1054 VIAKNNSAPSDYTW

-1082 DGISDYEILN
+1082 DDISDYEILN
-1092 EGSESDFLQSYG
+1092 GGSESDFLQSYS
-1104 MSKRQAIQSAG
+1104 MSKRHAIQSAG

-1122 KVASNVKTKDVIPA
+1122 KVASNVKTKDSTPA
-1136 VNKTQINNTNIQTK
+1136 INKTQINNTNIQTK

>member
-1 MLRSKINIQKVG
+1 MG
-13 FILSIIKSTARSI
+13 IIKSTARGI

-57 LDPMNTVRS
+57 LDPMNAVRS
-66 ATQRLNNWM
+66 ASQRLNNWI
-75 DSDSKVSKTTQKN
+75 DSGSKVSKTTQKN
-88 NDSIVSELNNVA
+88 NDVIVNELNNVG
-100 NEVVSAAKALDP
+100 NEVISATKALDP

-123 SLKNISKQISDI
+123 SLKKLSKQISDI

-148 HQGFDKN
+148 HQGFDKK
-155 VQNVSESKVNV
+155 VQNVSESKVNA

-179 LGGLLGISAGALLPL
+179 LGGLLGVSTATLLPL

-255 KINIGDKWKISDNDN
+255 KFNIGDKWKISDNDN
-270 PKNPKSPKVSSS
+270 PKNPKSPSVKSL
-282 NPAKE
+282 NTKE
-287 QSWMSKKWDSFKGAM
+287 QSWMSKKWDSFKGTI
-302 QNGYDWA
+302 QNGYGWT
-309 SQKVDD
+309 SRKIDD

-488 LFATDIITSPDD
+488 LFAADIITSPED
-500 VDNLNKEQNDLVN
+500 VDSLNKEQNDLVN

-525 GILEPSQVE
+525 GIPEPSQAE
-534 KDKAQSGVQDSSSNS
+534 KDKAQSGVQDSSSSSGS
-549 SSSNKGL
+549 SSGAKGL

-566 NDFAASYTPHKVD
+566 NDFAALYTPHKVD
-579 SNGTVIAAKTGSIY
+579 ANGTVIAAKTGSIY
-593 KGLTWV
+593 KGLTWE
-599 ESEKYDAEKQAYFKK
+599 ESEKYDIEKQAYFKK
-614 REEKEAQLDALFE
+614 REEKQAQLDALFN
-627 QGQKAMNSGD
+627 QGQKAMDSGD

-643 LVTQRNKLSDELSK
+643 LVTQRDKLSDELSK
-657 MSLDSIDSKYQAI
+657 MSLDSINTKYEAMGQAI
-670 GQARI
+670 I

-684 ADLSVFRTNGDSS
+684 ADLSVFRTNVDSV
-697 TSSGG
+697 TSPGG
-702 TDTKPDSTNASAS
+702 TDTKPDYTNASAS

-724 SPAQV
+724 I
-729 QGAQSTEA
+729 STQIQEV
-737 QGSSSGGSPG
+737 QGSSSGGTPG
-747 ARAAAEFSKK
+747 SKAAAEFSKK
-757 YNLGTRATGACAKYV
+757 YNLGTRSTGSCAKYV

-777 AAGYPLSGW
+777 ASGYPLSGW

-807 RASQISPEVGDISI
+807 RATQISPEVGDISI

-838 SNWVSDFKQ
+838 SNWISDFKQ

-879 ELVNQQLSNMNSS
+879 ELVNQQLSNMDRS
-892 FKVALGGGGA
+892 FKVALVGGGA
-902 KGAVYSLDSGV
+902 KGAVYSLASGV
-913 SNVVTN
+913 SN
-919 TAGAAA
+919 
-925 SVISSGVSSIQSFAN
+925 
-940 ANSITTRKSLTQM
+940 
-953 YTESGLSTSFGSSS
+953 
-967 VPQAASP
+967 
-974 AANSTPKETKAD
+974 
-986 IKPASKPVPKAASY
+986 
-1000 GTPHRGQYD
+1000 
-1009 AETMEDFNNLG
+1009 
-1020 DNFSKSKSPISL
+1020 
-1032 PGDSKSNVQTNNAG
+1032 
-1046 SVAPVTPV
+1046 
-1054 VNIKNNSSPSDYSW
+1054 
-1068 ASKNSF
+1068 
-1074 KIARMFGL
+1074 
-1082 DGISDYEILN
+1082 
-1092 EGSESDFLQSYG
+1092 
-1104 MSKRQAIQSAG
+1104 
-1115 LNNTVQT
+1115 
-1122 KVASNVKTKDVIPA
+1122 
-1136 VNKTQINNTNIQTK
+1136 
-1150 TKETSNK
+1150 
-1157 DLTDSFVLS
+1157 